1 MTASQIAGPGAS
13 RESTGLG
20 AVLRYGGSTCGPM
33 AVSAAHFLASLIFLH
48 DLPAQAFGLF
58 SFVMVTLSFGMSLNL
73 SLVCVPITRSMAI
86 GDRAARSACFQM
98 NWLVCI
104 GFAASLFVGLLLGGA
119 PLHSA
124 GLLALFAGIF
134 TFRWFARSMAYI
146 D

>member
-1 MTASQIAGPGAS
+1 MTASQIAGPGAW
-13 RESTGLG
+13 RESTGLD

-73 SLVCVPITRSMAI
+73 SLVCVPITRSVAI

-104 GFAASLFVGLLLGGA
+104 GLLGAMIVNVIGSAFLITTPSKGGA
-119 PLHSA
+119 FGLAISTVAPHLHTR
-124 GLLALFAGIF
+124 L
-134 TFRWFARSMAYI
+134 M
-146 D
+146 